1 MSLLLSHGF
10 LSEHYVYFL
19 FFSDSTPPLTLR
31 ITTKTLPDTEE
42 IQRDAQNNVYTL
54 LTTEET
60 VRALAK
66 NLSDEFEA
74 KVNLNNVR
82 LGSIMVDMILED
94 LSKVEYIKE
103 LSDKWVLSNMIDSI
117 LMTSEFIS
125 TCLADDVAVEVVVD
139 EESYKQIKT
148 ISGE

>member
-1 MSLLLSHGF
+1 MLATAETARALIDA
-10 LSEHYVYFL
+10 LSEEL
-19 FFSDSTPPLTLR
+19 
-31 ITTKTLPDTEE
+31 
-42 IQRDAQNNVYTL
+42 
-54 LTTEET
+54 
-60 VRALAK
+60 
-66 NLSDEFEA
+66 EA
-74 KVNLNNVR
+74 NVNLNNVR
-82 LGSIMVDMILED
+82 LGSILVDMILED

-117 LMTSEFIS
+117 LMTPEFIS

>member
-1 MSLLLSHGF
+1 
-10 LSEHYVYFL
+10 
-19 FFSDSTPPLTLR
+19 
-31 ITTKTLPDTEE
+31 
-42 IQRDAQNNVYTL
+42 
-54 LTTEET
+54 
-60 VRALAK
+60 
-66 NLSDEFEA
+66 
-74 KVNLNNVR
+74 
-82 LGSIMVDMILED
+82 MILED

-125 TCLADDVAVEVVVD
+125 TCQADDVAVEVVVD